1 MQKLPS
7 GVVVAGVC
15 MGIKS
20 VENIDQKTGQI
31 NNRLYVVLESDA
43 ANGVPGQKEY
53 TEAEISR
60 TLVDKGIPGRIA
72 ELRGK
77 FIMLPAYVR
86 GWSGRNG
93 VGIAYNLS
101 NSAPAY
107 LHPIEQPKTD
117 IKVA

>member
-1 MQKLPS
+1 MQKLPTGLVVS
-7 GVVVAGVC
+7 GVCLGV
-15 MGIKS
+15 KT

-53 TEAEISR
+53 VEAEISR
-60 TLVDKGIPGRIA
+60 GLVDKGVPVRIA

-77 FIMLPAYVR
+77 FLMLPAYVR

-93 VGIAYNLS
+93 IGLAYNLS
-101 NSAPAY
+101 NNTPNF
-107 LHPIEQPKTD
+107 LNPIEQPKAD